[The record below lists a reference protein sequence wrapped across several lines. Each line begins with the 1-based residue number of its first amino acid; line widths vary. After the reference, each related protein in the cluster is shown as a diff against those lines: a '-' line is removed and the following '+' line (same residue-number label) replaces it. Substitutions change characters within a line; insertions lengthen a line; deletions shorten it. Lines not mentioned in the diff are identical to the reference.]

1 MMHKIKIIF
10 SWLLIGVLFL
20 GALEPGSDAFA
31 AKKNKYIR
39 MNVKSV
45 TLSKNGMYKLRLYN
59 TKKSQTIVFSS
70 DNESV
75 ATVASTTAQPK
86 LAVVTAVNPGNT
98 YVRATI
104 SNSRG
109 RVVRTLKVKVKVTP
123 YAVSVKFGQK
133 KIYLNENKNIKLNTI
148 IKPNISQEI
157 PLYESSDTDV
167 ATINS
172 RGVVTA
178 VAVGEA
184 VITAT
189 LLSSGQSAS
198 CTVVV
203 KPEPVETAPPAATST
218 TSAAKN
224 TRSAAA
230 SSSSTLN

>member
-59 TKKSQTIVFSS
+59 TKKRQTIVFSS
-70 DNESV
+70 DNESI
-75 ATVASTTAQPK
+75 ATVTSTTQPK

-109 RVVRTLKVKVKVTP
+109 RVVLTLKVKVKVTP
-123 YAVSVKFGQK
+123 YAVSVKFGKK
-133 KIYLNENKNIKLNTI
+133 KIYLNETKNTKLNTI

-167 ATINS
+167 ATVNS
-172 RGVVTA
+172 RGIVTA
-178 VAVGEA
+178 VAAGEA

-203 KPEPVETAPPAATST
+203 KPEPVETAPPDATST

-224 TRSAAA
+224 IRS
-230 SSSSTLN
+230 N

>member
-59 TKKSQTIVFSS
+59 TKKRQTIVFSS
-70 DNESV
+70 DNESI
-75 ATVASTTAQPK
+75 ATVTSTTQPK

-123 YAVSVKFGQK
+123 YAVSVKFGKK
-133 KIYLNENKNIKLNTI
+133 KIYLNETKNTKLNTI

-167 ATINS
+167 ATVNS
-172 RGVVTA
+172 RGIVTA
-178 VAVGEA
+178 VAAGEA

-203 KPEPVETAPPAATST
+203 KPEPVETVPPEATST
-218 TSAAKN
+218 TPAAKN
-224 TRSAAA
+224 IRS
-230 SSSSTLN
+230 N

>member
-59 TKKSQTIVFSS
+59 TKKRQTIVFSS
-70 DNESV
+70 DNESI
-75 ATVASTTAQPK
+75 ATVTSTTQPK
-86 LAVVTAVNPGNT
+86 LAVVIAVNPGNT

-123 YAVSVKFGQK
+123 YAVSVKFGKK
-133 KIYLNENKNIKLNTI
+133 KIYLNETKNTKLNTI

-167 ATINS
+167 ATVNS
-172 RGVVTA
+172 RGIVTA
-178 VAVGEA
+178 VAAGEA

-203 KPEPVETAPPAATST
+203 KPEPVETVPPEATST

-224 TRSAAA
+224 IRS
-230 SSSSTLN
+230 N

>member
-45 TLSKNGMYKLRLYN
+45 TLSKNGMCKLRLYN
-59 TKKSQTIVFSS
+59 TKKRQTIVFSS
-70 DNESV
+70 DNESI
-75 ATVASTTAQPK
+75 ATVTSTTQPK

-123 YAVSVKFGQK
+123 YAVSVKFGKK
-133 KIYLNENKNIKLNTI
+133 KIYLNETKNTKLNTI

-167 ATINS
+167 ATVNS
-172 RGVVTA
+172 RGIVTA
-178 VAVGEA
+178 VAAGEA

-203 KPEPVETAPPAATST
+203 KPELVETVPPEATST

-224 TRSAAA
+224 IRS
-230 SSSSTLN
+230 N

>member
-10 SWLLIGVLFL
+10 TWLLIGVFFL
-20 GALEPGSDAFA
+20 GALEPGSEAFA

-59 TKKSQTIVFSS
+59 TKKRQTIVFSS
-70 DNESV
+70 DNESI
-75 ATVASTTAQPK
+75 ATVTSTTQPK

-109 RVVRTLKVKVKVTP
+109 RVVRTLKVKIKVTP
-123 YAVSVKFGQK
+123 YAVSVRLGKK
-133 KIYLNENKNIKLNTI
+133 KIYLNETKNTKLNTI

-167 ATINS
+167 ATVNS
-172 RGVVTA
+172 RGIVTA
-178 VAVGEA
+178 VAAGEA

-198 CTVVV
+198 CTVIV
-203 KPEPVETAPPAATST
+203 KPEPVETAPPDATST
-218 TSAAKN
+218 TSAVKN
-224 TRSAAA
+224 IRS
-230 SSSSTLN
+230 N

>member
-45 TLSKNGMYKLRLYN
+45 TLLKNGMYKLRLYN
-59 TKKSQTIVFSS
+59 TKKRQTIVFSS
-70 DNESV
+70 DNESI
-75 ATVASTTAQPK
+75 ATVTSTTQPK

-123 YAVSVKFGQK
+123 YAVSVKFGKK
-133 KIYLNENKNIKLNTI
+133 KIYLNETKNTKLNTI

-167 ATINS
+167 ATVNS
-172 RGVVTA
+172 RGIVTA
-178 VAVGEA
+178 VAAGEA

-203 KPEPVETAPPAATST
+203 KPEPVETVPPEATST

-224 TRSAAA
+224 IRS
-230 SSSSTLN
+230 N

>member
-45 TLSKNGMYKLRLYN
+45 TLSKNGMYKLCLYN
-59 TKKSQTIVFSS
+59 TKKRQTIVFSS
-70 DNESV
+70 DNESI
-75 ATVASTTAQPK
+75 ATVTSTTQPK

-123 YAVSVKFGQK
+123 YAVSVKFGKK
-133 KIYLNENKNIKLNTI
+133 KIYLNETKNTKLNTI

-167 ATINS
+167 AMVNS
-172 RGVVTA
+172 RGIVTA
-178 VAVGEA
+178 VAAGEA

-203 KPEPVETAPPAATST
+203 KPEPVETVPPEATST

-224 TRSAAA
+224 IRS
-230 SSSSTLN
+230 N

>member
-10 SWLLIGVLFL
+10 SWLLIGILFL

-39 MNVKSV
+39 MNVKSI

-59 TKKSQTIVFSS
+59 TKKRQTIVFSS
-70 DNESV
+70 SNEMV
-75 ATVASTTAQPK
+75 ATVSSNTTQPR

-98 YVRATI
+98 YIRATI

-109 RVVRTLKVKVKVTP
+109 RIVRTLKVKVKVTP

-133 KIYLNENKNIKLNTI
+133 KIYLTETKNTKLNTI

-167 ATINS
+167 ATVNS
-172 RGVVTA
+172 RGIVTA
-178 VAVGEA
+178 VAAGEA

-203 KPEPVETAPPAATST
+203 KPEPVETVPPEATST

-224 TRSAAA
+224 IRS
-230 SSSSTLN
+230 N

>member
-1 MMHKIKIIF
+1 MHKIKIIF
-10 SWLLIGVLFL
+10 TWLLIGVLFL

-59 TKKSQTIVFSS
+59 TKKRQTIVFSS
-70 DNESV
+70 DNESI
-75 ATVASTTAQPK
+75 ATVTSTAQPK

-123 YAVSVKFGQK
+123 YAVSVKFGKK
-133 KIYLNENKNIKLNTI
+133 KIYLNETKNTKLNTI

-167 ATINS
+167 ATVNS
-172 RGVVTA
+172 RGIVTA
-178 VAVGEA
+178 VAAGEA

-203 KPEPVETAPPAATST
+203 KPEPVETAPPDATST

-224 TRSAAA
+224 IRS
-230 SSSSTLN
+230 N

>member
-10 SWLLIGVLFL
+10 SWLLIGILFL

-39 MNVKSV
+39 MNVKSI

-59 TKKSQTIVFSS
+59 TKKRQTIVFSS
-70 DNESV
+70 DNEAV
-75 ATVASTTAQPK
+75 ATVVSTTQPK

-104 SNSRG
+104 PNSRG

-123 YAVSVKFGQK
+123 YAVSVKFGKK
-133 KIYLNENKNIKLNTI
+133 KIYLNETKNTKLNTI

-167 ATINS
+167 ATVNS
-172 RGVVTA
+172 RGIVTA
-178 VAVGEA
+178 VAAGEA

-203 KPEPVETAPPAATST
+203 KPEPVETAPPDATST

-224 TRSAAA
+224 IRS
-230 SSSSTLN
+230 N

>member
-1 MMHKIKIIF
+1 MMHKNIIIF

-59 TKKSQTIVFSS
+59 TKKRQTIVFSS
-70 DNESV
+70 DNESI
-75 ATVASTTAQPK
+75 ATVTSTTQPK

-123 YAVSVKFGQK
+123 YAVSVKFGKK
-133 KIYLNENKNIKLNTI
+133 KIYLNETKNTKLNTI

-167 ATINS
+167 ATVNS
-172 RGVVTA
+172 RGIVTA
-178 VAVGEA
+178 VAAGEA

-198 CTVVV
+198 CTVIV
-203 KPEPVETAPPAATST
+203 KPEPVETAPPDATST
-218 TSAAKN
+218 TLAVKN
-224 TRSAAA
+224 IRS
-230 SSSSTLN
+230 N

>member
-1 MMHKIKIIF
+1 MMHKNKIIF

-59 TKKSQTIVFSS
+59 TKKRQTIVFSS
-70 DNESV
+70 DNESIAPV
-75 ATVASTTAQPK
+75 TSTTQPK

-123 YAVSVKFGQK
+123 YAVSVKFGKK
-133 KIYLNENKNIKLNTI
+133 KIYLNETKNTKLNTI

-167 ATINS
+167 ATVNS
-172 RGVVTA
+172 RGIVTA
-178 VAVGEA
+178 VAAGEA

-203 KPEPVETAPPAATST
+203 KPEPVETVPPEATST

-224 TRSAAA
+224 IRS
-230 SSSSTLN
+230 N

>member
-59 TKKSQTIVFSS
+59 TKKRQTIVFSS
-70 DNESV
+70 DNESI
-75 ATVASTTAQPK
+75 ATVTSTTQPN

-123 YAVSVKFGQK
+123 YAVSVKFGKK
-133 KIYLNENKNIKLNTI
+133 KIYLNETKNTKLNTI

-167 ATINS
+167 ATVNS
-172 RGVVTA
+172 RGIVTA
-178 VAVGEA
+178 VAAGEA

-203 KPEPVETAPPAATST
+203 KPEPVETVPPEATST

-224 TRSAAA
+224 IRS
-230 SSSSTLN
+230 N

>member
-31 AKKNKYIR
+31 AKKNKDIR

-59 TKKSQTIVFSS
+59 TKKRQTIVFSS
-70 DNESV
+70 DNESI
-75 ATVASTTAQPK
+75 ATVTSTTQPK

-123 YAVSVKFGQK
+123 YAVSVKFGKK
-133 KIYLNENKNIKLNTI
+133 KIYLNETKNTKLNTI

-167 ATINS
+167 ATVNS
-172 RGVVTA
+172 RGIVTA
-178 VAVGEA
+178 VAAGEA

-203 KPEPVETAPPAATST
+203 KPEPVETVPPEATST

-224 TRSAAA
+224 IRS
-230 SSSSTLN
+230 N

>member
-59 TKKSQTIVFSS
+59 TKKRQTIVFSS
-70 DNESV
+70 DNESI
-75 ATVASTTAQPK
+75 ATVTSTAQPK

-123 YAVSVKFGQK
+123 YAVSVKFGKK
-133 KIYLNENKNIKLNTI
+133 KIYLNETKNTKLNTI

-167 ATINS
+167 ATVNS
-172 RGVVTA
+172 RGIVTA
-178 VAVGEA
+178 VAAGEA

-203 KPEPVETAPPAATST
+203 KPEPVETVPPEATST

-224 TRSAAA
+224 IRS
-230 SSSSTLN
+230 N

>member
-39 MNVKSV
+39 MNVKAV

-59 TKKSQTIVFSS
+59 TKKRQTIVFSS
-70 DNESV
+70 DNESI
-75 ATVASTTAQPK
+75 ATVTSTTQPK

-123 YAVSVKFGQK
+123 YAVSVKFGKK
-133 KIYLNENKNIKLNTI
+133 KIYLNETKNTKLNTI

-167 ATINS
+167 ATVNS
-172 RGVVTA
+172 RGIVTA
-178 VAVGEA
+178 VAAGEA

-203 KPEPVETAPPAATST
+203 KPEPVETVPPEATST

-224 TRSAAA
+224 IRS
-230 SSSSTLN
+230 N

>member
-59 TKKSQTIVFSS
+59 TKKRQTIVFSS
-70 DNESV
+70 DNESI
-75 ATVASTTAQPK
+75 ATVTSTTQPK

-123 YAVSVKFGQK
+123 YAVSVKFGEK
-133 KIYLNENKNIKLNTI
+133 KIYLNETKNTKLNTI

-167 ATINS
+167 ATVNS
-172 RGVVTA
+172 RGIVTA
-178 VAVGEA
+178 VAAGEA

-203 KPEPVETAPPAATST
+203 KPEPVETVPPEATST

-224 TRSAAA
+224 IRS
-230 SSSSTLN
+230 N

>member
-1 MMHKIKIIF
+1 MMHKNKIIF

-59 TKKSQTIVFSS
+59 TKKRQTIVFSS
-70 DNESV
+70 DNESI
-75 ATVASTTAQPK
+75 ATVTSTTQPK

-123 YAVSVKFGQK
+123 YAVSVKFGKK
-133 KIYLNENKNIKLNTI
+133 KIYLNETKNTKLNTI

-167 ATINS
+167 ATVNS
-172 RGVVTA
+172 RGILTA
-178 VAVGEA
+178 VAAGEA

-203 KPEPVETAPPAATST
+203 KPEPVETVPPEATST

-224 TRSAAA
+224 IRS
-230 SSSSTLN
+230 N

>member
-10 SWLLIGVLFL
+10 TWLLIGVFFL
-20 GALEPGSDAFA
+20 GALEPGSEAFA

-59 TKKSQTIVFSS
+59 TKKRQTIVFSS
-70 DNESV
+70 DNESI
-75 ATVASTTAQPK
+75 ATVTSTTQPK

-109 RVVRTLKVKVKVTP
+109 RVVRTLKVKIKVTP
-123 YAVSVKFGQK
+123 YAVSVKLGKK
-133 KIYLNENKNIKLNTI
+133 KIYLNETKNTKLNTI

-167 ATINS
+167 ATVNS
-172 RGVVTA
+172 RGIVTA
-178 VAVGEA
+178 VAAGEA
-184 VITAT
+184 VIPAT

-203 KPEPVETAPPAATST
+203 KPEPVETAPPDATST

-224 TRSAAA
+224 IRS
-230 SSSSTLN
+230 N

>member
-59 TKKSQTIVFSS
+59 TKKRQTIVFSS
-70 DNESV
+70 DNESI
-75 ATVASTTAQPK
+75 ATVTSTTQPK

-123 YAVSVKFGQK
+123 YAVSVKFGKK
-133 KIYLNENKNIKLNTI
+133 KIYLNETKNTKLNTI

-167 ATINS
+167 ATVNS
-172 RGVVTA
+172 RGIVTA
-178 VAVGEA
+178 VASGEA

-203 KPEPVETAPPAATST
+203 KPEPVETVPPEATST

-224 TRSAAA
+224 IRS
-230 SSSSTLN
+230 N

>member
-20 GALEPGSDAFA
+20 GTLEPGNDAFA

-59 TKKSQTIVFSS
+59 TKKRQTIVFSS
-70 DNESV
+70 DNESI
-75 ATVASTTAQPK
+75 ATVTSTTQPK

-123 YAVSVKFGQK
+123 YAVSVKFGKK
-133 KIYLNENKNIKLNTI
+133 KIYLNETKNTKLNTI

-167 ATINS
+167 ATVNS

-198 CTVVV
+198 CTIVV

-218 TSAAKN
+218 TSATKS

-230 SSSSTLN
+230 GSSSTLN

>member
-59 TKKSQTIVFSS
+59 TQKRQTIVFSS
-70 DNESV
+70 DNESI
-75 ATVASTTAQPK
+75 ATVTSTTQPK

-123 YAVSVKFGQK
+123 YAVSVKFGKK
-133 KIYLNENKNIKLNTI
+133 KIYLNETKNTKLNTI

-167 ATINS
+167 ATVNS
-172 RGVVTA
+172 RGIVTA
-178 VAVGEA
+178 VAAGEA

-198 CTVVV
+198 CTVIV
-203 KPEPVETAPPAATST
+203 KPEPVETAPPDATST
-218 TSAAKN
+218 TLAVKN
-224 TRSAAA
+224 IRS
-230 SSSSTLN
+230 N

>member
-59 TKKSQTIVFSS
+59 TKKRQTIVFSS
-70 DNESV
+70 DNESI
-75 ATVASTTAQPK
+75 ATVTSTTQPK

-123 YAVSVKFGQK
+123 YAVSVKFGKK
-133 KIYLNENKNIKLNTI
+133 KIYLNETKNTKLNTI

-167 ATINS
+167 ATVNS
-172 RGVVTA
+172 RGIVTA
-178 VAVGEA
+178 VAAGEA

-189 LLSSGQSAS
+189 LLSCGQSAS

-203 KPEPVETAPPAATST
+203 KPEPVETVPPEATST

-224 TRSAAA
+224 IRS
-230 SSSSTLN
+230 N

>member
-1 MMHKIKIIF
+1 MIHKIKIIF
-10 SWLLIGVLFL
+10 SWLLIGILFV
-20 GALEPGSDAFA
+20 GALEPGNDAYA
-31 AKKNKYIR
+31 AKKSKYIR

-59 TKKSQTIVFSS
+59 TKKRQTIVFSS
-70 DNESV
+70 DNESI
-75 ATVASTTAQPK
+75 ATVTSTTQPK

-104 SNSRG
+104 SNSHG

-123 YAVSVKFGQK
+123 YAVSVKFGKK
-133 KIYLNENKNIKLNTI
+133 KIYLNETKNTKLNTI

-167 ATINS
+167 ATVNS
-172 RGVVTA
+172 RGIVTA
-178 VAVGEA
+178 VAAGEA

-203 KPEPVETAPPAATST
+203 KPEPVETAPPDATST

-224 TRSAAA
+224 IRS
-230 SSSSTLN
+230 N

>member
-59 TKKSQTIVFSS
+59 TKKRQTIVFSS
-70 DNESV
+70 DNESI
-75 ATVASTTAQPK
+75 ATVTSTTQPK

-123 YAVSVKFGQK
+123 YAVSVKFGKK
-133 KIYLNENKNIKLNTI
+133 KIYLNETKNTKLNTI

-167 ATINS
+167 ATVNS
-172 RGVVTA
+172 CGIVTA
-178 VAVGEA
+178 VAAGEA

-203 KPEPVETAPPAATST
+203 KPEPVETVPPEATST

-224 TRSAAA
+224 IRS
-230 SSSSTLN
+230 N

>member
-1 MMHKIKIIF
+1 MHKIKIIF

-59 TKKSQTIVFSS
+59 TKKRQTIVFSS
-70 DNESV
+70 DNESI
-75 ATVASTTAQPK
+75 ATVTSTTQPK

-123 YAVSVKFGQK
+123 YAVSVKFGKK
-133 KIYLNENKNIKLNTI
+133 KIYLNGTKNTKLNTI

-167 ATINS
+167 ATVNS
-172 RGVVTA
+172 RGIVTA
-178 VAVGEA
+178 VAAGEA

-203 KPEPVETAPPAATST
+203 KPEPVETVPPEATST

-224 TRSAAA
+224 IRS
-230 SSSSTLN
+230 N

>member
-10 SWLLIGVLFL
+10 TWLLIGILFL

-59 TKKSQTIVFSS
+59 TKKRQTIVFSS
-70 DNESV
+70 DNESI
-75 ATVASTTAQPK
+75 ATVTSTTQPK

-123 YAVSVKFGQK
+123 YAVSVKFGKK
-133 KIYLNENKNIKLNTI
+133 KIYLNETKNTKLNTI

-167 ATINS
+167 ATVNS
-172 RGVVTA
+172 RGIVTA
-178 VAVGEA
+178 VAAGEA

-203 KPEPVETAPPAATST
+203 KPEPVETAPPDATST
-218 TSAAKN
+218 TSAVKN
-224 TRSAAA
+224 IRS
-230 SSSSTLN
+230 N

>member
-45 TLSKNGMYKLRLYN
+45 TLSKNGIYKLRLYN
-59 TKKSQTIVFSS
+59 TKKRQTIVFSS
-70 DNESV
+70 DNESI
-75 ATVASTTAQPK
+75 ATVTSTTQPK

-123 YAVSVKFGQK
+123 YAVSVKFGKK
-133 KIYLNENKNIKLNTI
+133 KIYLNETKNTKLNTI

-167 ATINS
+167 ATVNS
-172 RGVVTA
+172 RGIVTA
-178 VAVGEA
+178 VAAGEA

-203 KPEPVETAPPAATST
+203 KPEPVETVPPEATST

-224 TRSAAA
+224 IRS
-230 SSSSTLN
+230 N

>member
-59 TKKSQTIVFSS
+59 TKKRQTIVFSP
-70 DNESV
+70 DNESI
-75 ATVASTTAQPK
+75 ATVTSTTQPK

-123 YAVSVKFGQK
+123 YAVSVKFGKK
-133 KIYLNENKNIKLNTI
+133 KIYLNETKNTKLNTI

-167 ATINS
+167 ATVNS
-172 RGVVTA
+172 RGIVTA
-178 VAVGEA
+178 VAAGEA

-203 KPEPVETAPPAATST
+203 KPEPVETVPPEATST

-224 TRSAAA
+224 IRS
-230 SSSSTLN
+230 N

>member
-59 TKKSQTIVFSS
+59 TKKRQTIVFSS
-70 DNESV
+70 DNESI
-75 ATVASTTAQPK
+75 ATVTSTAQPK

-123 YAVSVKFGQK
+123 YAVSVKFGKK
-133 KIYLNENKNIKLNTI
+133 KIYLNETKNTKLNTI

-167 ATINS
+167 ATVNS
-172 RGVVTA
+172 RGIVTA
-178 VAVGEA
+178 VAAGEA

-203 KPEPVETAPPAATST
+203 KPEPVETAPPDATST

-224 TRSAAA
+224 IRS
-230 SSSSTLN
+230 N

>member
-10 SWLLIGVLFL
+10 TWLLIGVFFL
-20 GALEPGSDAFA
+20 GALEPGSEAFA

-59 TKKSQTIVFSS
+59 TKKRQTIVFSP
-70 DNESV
+70 DNESI
-75 ATVASTTAQPK
+75 ATVTSTTQPK

-109 RVVRTLKVKVKVTP
+109 RVVRTLKVKIKVTP
-123 YAVSVKFGQK
+123 YAVSVKFGKK
-133 KIYLNENKNIKLNTI
+133 KIYLNETKNTKLNTI

-167 ATINS
+167 ATVNS
-172 RGVVTA
+172 RGIVTA
-178 VAVGEA
+178 VAA

-198 CTVVV
+198 CTVIV
-203 KPEPVETAPPAATST
+203 KPEPVETAPPDATST

-224 TRSAAA
+224 IRS
-230 SSSSTLN
+230 N

>member
-1 MMHKIKIIF
+1 MMHKNKIIF

-59 TKKSQTIVFSS
+59 TKKRQTIVFSS
-70 DNESV
+70 DNESI
-75 ATVASTTAQPK
+75 ATVTSTTQPK

-123 YAVSVKFGQK
+123 YAV
-133 KIYLNENKNIKLNTI
+133 
-148 IKPNISQEI
+148 ISQEI

-167 ATINS
+167 ATVNS
-172 RGVVTA
+172 RGIVTA
-178 VAVGEA
+178 VAAGEA

-203 KPEPVETAPPAATST
+203 KPEPVETVPPEATST

-224 TRSAAA
+224 IRS
-230 SSSSTLN
+230 N

>member
-1 MMHKIKIIF
+1 MIHKIKIIF
-10 SWLLIGVLFL
+10 TWLLIGILFA
-20 GALEPGSDAFA
+20 GALEPGNDAFA

-59 TKKSQTIVFSS
+59 TKKRQTIVFSS
-70 DNESV
+70 DNESI
-75 ATVASTTAQPK
+75 ATVTSTTQPK

-109 RVVRTLKVKVKVTP
+109 RVVRTLKVRVKVTP

-133 KIYLNENKNIKLNTI
+133 KIYLAESKNTKLNTI
-148 IKPNISQEI
+148 IKPNISQEL
-157 PLYESSDTDV
+157 PLYESSNTNV
-167 ATINS
+167 ATVNS

-178 VAVGEA
+178 IAAGEA
-184 VITAT
+184 IITAT
-189 LLSSGQSAS
+189 LLSSGQSAQ

-203 KPEPVETAPPAATST
+203 KPEPAETTPPDATST

-224 TRSAAA
+224 IRS
-230 SSSSTLN
+230 N

>member
-10 SWLLIGVLFL
+10 TWLLIGVLFL

-59 TKKSQTIVFSS
+59 TKKRQTIVFSS
-70 DNESV
+70 DNESI
-75 ATVASTTAQPK
+75 ATVTSTTQPK

-123 YAVSVKFGQK
+123 YAVSVKFGKK
-133 KIYLNENKNIKLNTI
+133 KIYLNETKNTKLNTI

-167 ATINS
+167 ATVNS
-172 RGVVTA
+172 RGIVTA
-178 VAVGEA
+178 VAAGEA

-203 KPEPVETAPPAATST
+203 KPEPVETVPPEATST

-224 TRSAAA
+224 IRS
-230 SSSSTLN
+230 N

>member
-1 MMHKIKIIF
+1 MHKIKIIF
-10 SWLLIGVLFL
+10 TWLLIGVFFL
-20 GALEPGSDAFA
+20 GALEPGSEAFA

-59 TKKSQTIVFSS
+59 TKKRQTIVFSS
-70 DNESV
+70 DNESI
-75 ATVASTTAQPK
+75 ATVTSTTQPK

-109 RVVRTLKVKVKVTP
+109 RVVRTLKVKIKVTP
-123 YAVSVKFGQK
+123 YAVSVKLGKK
-133 KIYLNENKNIKLNTI
+133 KIYLNETKNTKLNTI

-167 ATINS
+167 ATVNS
-172 RGVVTA
+172 RGIVTA
-178 VAVGEA
+178 VAAGEA

-203 KPEPVETAPPAATST
+203 KPEPVETAPPDATST

-224 TRSAAA
+224 IRS
-230 SSSSTLN
+230 N

>member
-59 TKKSQTIVFSS
+59 IKKRQTIVFSS
-70 DNESV
+70 DNESI
-75 ATVASTTAQPK
+75 ATVTSTTQPK

-123 YAVSVKFGQK
+123 YAVSVKFGKK
-133 KIYLNENKNIKLNTI
+133 KIYLNETKNTKLNTI

-167 ATINS
+167 ATVNS
-172 RGVVTA
+172 RGIVTA
-178 VAVGEA
+178 VAAGEA

-203 KPEPVETAPPAATST
+203 KPEPVETVPPEATST

-224 TRSAAA
+224 IRS
-230 SSSSTLN
+230 N

>member
-59 TKKSQTIVFSS
+59 TKKRQTIVFSS
-70 DNESV
+70 DNESI
-75 ATVASTTAQPK
+75 ATVTSTTQPK

-123 YAVSVKFGQK
+123 YAVSVKFGKK
-133 KIYLNENKNIKLNTI
+133 KIYLNETKNTKLNTI

-167 ATINS
+167 ATVNS
-172 RGVVTA
+172 RGIVTA
-178 VAVGEA
+178 VAAGEA
-184 VITAT
+184 VITAN

-203 KPEPVETAPPAATST
+203 KPEPVETVPPEATST

-224 TRSAAA
+224 IRS
-230 SSSSTLN
+230 N

>member
-1 MMHKIKIIF
+1 MMHKNKIIF

-59 TKKSQTIVFSS
+59 TKKRQTIVFSS
-70 DNESV
+70 DNESI
-75 ATVASTTAQPK
+75 ATVTSTTQPK
-86 LAVVTAVNPGNT
+86 LAVMTAVNPGNT

-123 YAVSVKFGQK
+123 YAVSVKFGKK
-133 KIYLNENKNIKLNTI
+133 KIYLNETKNTKLNTI

-167 ATINS
+167 ATVNS
-172 RGVVTA
+172 RGIVTA
-178 VAVGEA
+178 VAAGEA

-198 CTVVV
+198 CTVIV
-203 KPEPVETAPPAATST
+203 KPEPVETAPPDATST
-218 TSAAKN
+218 TLAVKN
-224 TRSAAA
+224 IRS
-230 SSSSTLN
+230 N

>member
-59 TKKSQTIVFSS
+59 TKKRQTIVFSS
-70 DNESV
+70 DNESIS
-75 ATVASTTAQPK
+75 TVTSTTQPK

-123 YAVSVKFGQK
+123 YAVSVKFGKK
-133 KIYLNENKNIKLNTI
+133 KIYLNETKNTKLNTI

-167 ATINS
+167 ATVNS
-172 RGVVTA
+172 RGIVTA
-178 VAVGEA
+178 VAAGEA

-203 KPEPVETAPPAATST
+203 KPEPVETVPPEATST

-224 TRSAAA
+224 IRS
-230 SSSSTLN
+230 N